1 MDFHFGEIQGSIG
14 SINPAALPP
23 NKRRRLTL
31 QKIIKNLAIVGY
43 MVGFCSVYML
53 LFGKENILLG
63 ATIATSILTMRHA
76 VMGIKTPQAVGC
88 ILFCYL
94 LIAFG
99 PLLGGLNLF
108 LAIPINFGCLYLITL
123 LTGQNVFQKTEYNF
137 LAAYI
142 FAESSPVTG
151 GAFWMRFLALM
162 VGAVLVAG
170 VYFIFHRKE
179 KRQHTIREILRHT
192 HLTSTRNRFAIRLS
206 CGLMVTMLIGDIF
219 HIQYAAWMGMPV
231 LSLSMLFVQDT
242 RKRVIHRI
250 IGTLFGGVIFLT
262 LFTYVIPEFLHVW
275 ILLALLYVY
284 LFLTDYRV
292 QQMVIA
298 IFSLNSAS
306 VFYGNDVAV
315 GMRILLL
322 MVGIAIVVVMNL
334 VDYFDV
340 MNRLDDVFRRRKM
353 RKRAAEVLGTDGE
366 SSQADEK
373 QK

>member
-1 MDFHFGEIQGSIG
+1 
-14 SINPAALPP
+14 
-23 NKRRRLTL
+23 
-31 QKIIKNLAIVGY
+31 
-43 MVGFCSVYML
+43 
-53 LFGKENILLG
+53 
-63 ATIATSILTMRHA
+63 
-76 VMGIKTPQAVGC
+76 
-88 ILFCYL
+88 
-94 LIAFG
+94 
-99 PLLGGLNLF
+99 
-108 LAIPINFGCLYLITL
+108 
-123 LTGQNVFQKTEYNF
+123 
-137 LAAYI
+137 
-142 FAESSPVTG
+142 
-151 GAFWMRFLALM
+151 
-162 VGAVLVAG
+162 
-170 VYFIFHRKE
+170 
-179 KRQHTIREILRHT
+179 
-192 HLTSTRNRFAIRLS
+192 
-206 CGLMVTMLIGDIF
+206 MVTMLIGDIF

-250 IGTLFGGVIFLT
+250 IGTLCGGVIFLT

-353 RKRAAEVLGTDGE
+353 RKRAAEVLGTDGK